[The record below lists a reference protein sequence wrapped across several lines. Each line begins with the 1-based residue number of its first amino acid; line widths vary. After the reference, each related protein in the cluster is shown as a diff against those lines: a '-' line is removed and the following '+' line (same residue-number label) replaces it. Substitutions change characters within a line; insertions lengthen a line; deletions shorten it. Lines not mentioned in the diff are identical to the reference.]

1 MGQNIGK
8 WNSAQS
14 QREYEIAY
22 KEAMQKMPR
31 TEAWQIETSFGVV
44 QVYCWKNDD
53 SKQKTPI
60 LLLPGKSSGTPMW
73 SENLPDFYKNRT
85 VYGID
90 ILGDAGLSIQTKTI
104 KNSADQAK
112 WIEELLSKLDLHK
125 IHLLGHSFGGWLA
138 ANYASNYPERI
149 ASLILIEPVFT
160 FQTLKLV
167 VILKSIPYSLKFLPK
182 KWRQGFLKMVSGS
195 DSIDTSDPV
204 AKMIDVGSNYKS
216 KLPTP
221 VMITKKQLQ
230 SWNFPVYAAL
240 ADRSA
245 MHNSLKAIEVAKN
258 NVKNIH
264 TVLWKNATHSLPVE
278 YAESLDAEIIKFI
291 EVNEN

>member
-44 QVYCWKNDD
+44 QVYCWKNDG

-204 AKMIDVGSNYKS
+204 AKMIDVGSNFKS

-264 TVLWKNATHSLPVE
+264 TVLWKNATHSLPIE